1 MRIGVLGVG
10 LFLPPEIRTND
21 WWPADVVAGWGA
33 QRPPQ
38 TPPDPALLESEGA
51 KRVLA
56 ALSQQTR
63 DPFAGTVKRHVMP
76 AAMTLL
82 DMEEHAARTAIERAQ
97 IDAADIDLVL
107 TNTTVPDYLL
117 GNPACALHERLKLSR
132 RCFSLHT
139 DVAAGAFQ
147 AQLELAEAMLLAGRA
162 RRALLVQSCAPSRLI
177 DPTDPNAPYFGD
189 GATAL
194 VVGPVDDAHGIE
206 TQATFTDGR
215 YGKTLI
221 ASVAGARTWHDAG
234 RTTLLVGDPVQT
246 QAVFLQT
253 ADLCKVSI
261 DHCLAATGKTAADI
275 DFVAMHQGAAWLRR
289 VIWDYT
295 GLGEARSVEIFA
307 ELAYLFASTIP
318 ASLAI
323 AEERGLL
330 SPGDRVILVGG
341 GTGMTYGA
349 TQLVWGRA

>member
-1 MRIGVLGVG
+1 MRVGILGVG
-10 LFLPPEIRTND
+10 LFLPPQIRTND
-21 WWPADVVAGWGA
+21 WWPADVVAGWAA

-38 TPPDPALLESEGA
+38 SPPDPALLESEGA

-56 ALSQQTR
+56 AVSQQTR
-63 DPFAGTVKRHVMP
+63 DPFQGTVKRHVMP
-76 AAMTLL
+76 DAMTLL
-82 DMEEHAARTAIERAQ
+82 DMEEAAARTAIARAHV
-97 IDAADIDLVL
+97 DGAEIDLVL

-117 GNPACALHERLKLSR
+117 GNPACSLHERLKLPR

-162 RRALLVQSCAPSRLI
+162 HRALLVQSCAPSRLI
-177 DPTDPNAPYFGD
+177 DPMDPNAPYFGD
-189 GATAL
+189 AATAL
-194 VVGPVDDAHGIE
+194 VVGPVDDVHGIE
-206 TQATFTDGR
+206 TQVTFTDGR
-215 YGKTLI
+215 FGKTLI
-221 ASVAGARTWHDAG
+221 ASVPGGRWHDAG
-234 RTTLLVGDPVQT
+234 RATLMVGDPGQT

-261 DHCLAATGKTAADI
+261 DHCLATTGRTGGDI

-289 VIWDYT
+289 VVWDYI
-295 GLGEARSVEIFA
+295 GLADARSVEIFA
-307 ELAYLFASTIP
+307 DMAYLFASTIP

-323 AEERGLL
+323 AEERRLL
-330 SPGDRVILVGG
+330 STGDRVILVGG
-341 GTGMTYGA
+341 GPGMTYGA

>member
-1 MRIGVLGVG
+1 MRIGILGVG
-10 LFLPPEIRTND
+10 LFLPPQIRTND
-21 WWPADVVAGWGA
+21 WWPADVVAGWAA

-38 TPPDPALLESEGA
+38 TAPDPALLESEGA
-51 KRVLA
+51 RRVLA

-63 DPFAGTVKRHVMP
+63 DPYAGTRQRHVMP
-76 AAMTLL
+76 EAMTLL
-82 DMEEHAARTAIERAQ
+82 DMEEHAARTAIARAG
-97 IDAADIDLVL
+97 IDPAEIDLVL

-117 GNPACALHERLKLSR
+117 GNPACALHERLKLQR

-162 RRALLVQSCAPSRLI
+162 RRALLVQSCAPSRVI
-177 DPTDPNAPYFGD
+177 EPMDPNAPYFGD

-206 TQATFTDGR
+206 TSVTFTDGR

-221 ASVAGARTWHDAG
+221 ASVPGKTWYEDG
-234 RTTLLVGDPVQT
+234 RVNLLVGDPVQT

-261 DHCLAATGKTAADI
+261 DHCLAATGKTAADVQ
-275 DFVAMHQGAAWLRR
+275 FVAMHQGAAWLRR
-289 VIWDYT
+289 VVWDHI
-295 GLGEARSVEIFA
+295 GLGEARTVDIFT
-307 ELAYLFASTIP
+307 EMAYLFASTIP
-318 ASLAI
+318 ASLAV
-323 AEERGLL
+323 AEDRGLL
-330 SPGDRVILVGG
+330 SAGDRVILVGG